1 MTIVCTVLTGT
12 KYSIDDVN
20 KLYMSLINNTHCEFK
35 FLCYTDHDGDWNE
48 NIIRIP
54 FLKKNKKLQ
63 WYKVDFFSKDLFYRY
78 NLIEKAQSEAIIVMD
93 IDLEIRGNID
103 FLFDPFNQDEF
114 WCSHRWWWRWRED
127 KNKESPVSGTV
138 YKFMVGQFMY
148 DVYYPFEKA
157 INFWQEYF
165 ITKGITQGPVNG
177 EQHYIQGC
185 LGKGDHNL
193 KFFPEKHIIKWHEGD
208 YIMQTKL
215 EKEYI
220 KWSGNE
226 YIDNEN
232 GFHSDIRIV
241 HYAGS

>member
-127 KNKESPVSGTV
+127 INNEFALSGTM
-138 YKFMVGQFMY
+138 YKFEIGCFEYVA
-148 DVYYPFEKA
+148 DVFDSDIKYWE
-157 INFWQEYF
+157 EYF
-165 ITKGITQGPVNG
+165 ILKGITKGPVNG
-177 EQHYIQGC
+177 EQHFVQKMLMDNKASIIS
-185 LGKGDHNL
+185 
-193 KFFPEKHIIKWHEGD
+193 FPEKHIIKWD
-208 YIMQTKL
+208 NNNFSQQLKL
-215 EKEYI
+215 EKAYRE
-220 KWSGNE
+220 WSNNS
-226 YIDNEN
+226 YIDNN
-232 GFHSDIRIV
+232 DIFHSDIRIV